1 MIDQTGFGMIM
12 EDISPTAKSTKY
24 STTAKAFHWGF
35 VVLFIYGIGKQ
46 VDDISLLEDF
56 ALLRFELIFAIILVL
71 LLAFRF
77 LYMTKTQKSSLPEE
91 TSALQKLAAKL
102 VHLGMY
108 ASLAAIAISGILI
121 GGIYW
126 MGMKDGLLIEA
137 IVAVHELAVTTS
149 YLLIGL
155 HISAAVF
162 HRFKHDGVWNS
173 MVPFWKETKTK

>member
-1 MIDQTGFGMIM
+1 MDGTNT
-12 EDISPTAKSTKY
+12 TAKSTNY
-24 STTAKAFHWGF
+24 STTAKVFHWGF
-35 VVLFIYGIGKQ
+35 VVLFAYGIAKQ
-46 VDDISLLEDF
+46 VDDISQLEDF
-56 ALLRFELIFAIILVL
+56 ALLRFELIFATLLIL
-71 LLAFRF
+71 LLAVRF
-77 LYMTKTQKSSLPEE
+77 LYMTKTQTSSLPEE
-91 TSALQKLAAKL
+91 TSAFQKLAAKV

-126 MGMKDGLLIEA
+126 MGIKSGLPIEA
-137 IVAVHELAVTTS
+137 IIAVHELAVTTS

-173 MVPFWKETKTK
+173 MVPVWKETETK

>member
-1 MIDQTGFGMIM
+1 MDGTN
-12 EDISPTAKSTKY
+12 PAAKGTKY
-24 STTAKAFHWGF
+24 STTAKVFHWGF
-35 VVLFIYGIGKQ
+35 VVLFAYGIAKQ
-46 VDDISLLEDF
+46 VDDISQLEDF
-56 ALLRFELIFAIILVL
+56 ALLRFELIFAIILVV

-91 TSALQKLAAKL
+91 TSALQTLAAKV

-126 MGMKDGLLIEA
+126 IGMKDGLLIEA

-149 YLLIGL
+149 YSLIGL

-173 MVPFWKETKTK
+173 MVPVWKETKTK

>member
-1 MIDQTGFGMIM
+1 MILQMGFEMIM
-12 EDISPTAKSTKY
+12 ADINPTAKSTKY

-46 VDDISLLEDF
+46 VDEISLLEDF

-71 LLAFRF
+71 
-77 LYMTKTQKSSLPEE
+77 PEE
-91 TSALQKLAAKL
+91 TSALQKLAAKV

-137 IVAVHELAVTTS
+137 IIAVHELAVTTS
-149 YLLIGL
+149 YSLIGL

-173 MVPFWKETKTK
+173 MVPVWKETETK